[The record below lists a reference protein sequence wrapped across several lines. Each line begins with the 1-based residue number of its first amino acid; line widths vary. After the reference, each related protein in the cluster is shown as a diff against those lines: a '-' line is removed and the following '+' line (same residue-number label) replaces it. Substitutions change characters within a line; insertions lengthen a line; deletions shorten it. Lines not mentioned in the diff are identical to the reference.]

1 MPRARTIVGWTIM
14 ESKQYIFAT
23 LEAEENLVAEGAL
36 SHGSLM
42 SALGCN
48 SGYMWDLRSA
58 LKARMAPI
66 TPSRSL

>member
-1 MPRARTIVGWTIM
+1 MPRARTKVDWTIM

-23 LEAEENLVAEGAL
+23 LEAEEDLIAEGVL
-36 SHGSLM
+36 SYGSLM
-42 SALGCN
+42 SALVCN

-58 LKARMAPI
+58 LKTRMAPI